1 MSNALKTGLWDGP
14 LHRWE
19 VRYVLGKYR
28 VVFRPW
34 HAALV
39 AVLLLLGAACG
50 GDSDTVATEAAVSST
65 TGANVTTTTGGNV
78 TTTVVDGGGDS
89 PAQPAAGAGDI
100 GLEPLTRRGNLSITV
115 TSPRVSSRIEGAC
128 GASNSRV
135 EFISDDGST
144 RFMVFT
150 GDAVG
155 AAGEVTA
162 EVEGESL
169 TWVAAADSETSTA
182 QTDRTSAYYEGDFI
196 RGGDVAFAVVQ
207 IRCNE

>member
-1 MSNALKTGLWDGP
+1 MRSERAYGTVRVHG
-14 LHRWE
+14 WE
-19 VRYVLGKYR
+19 VRYVLGKFR
-28 VVFRPW
+28 VGFRPS
-34 HAALV
+34 HAAVV

-50 GDSDTVATEAAVSST
+50 GDGDTVATEAAVSST

-78 TTTVVDGGGDS
+78 ATTVVDGGDDS
-89 PAQPAAGAGDI
+89 SPQPAPGAGDI
-100 GLEPLTRRGNLSITV
+100 GLEPLTRSGNLSITV
-115 TSPRVSSRIEGAC
+115 TNPRVSSRLDGAC

-162 EVEGESL
+162 EVEGENL
-169 TWVAAADSETSTA
+169 TWIAAADSETSTA
-182 QTDRTSAYYEGDFI
+182 QTDRASAYYEGDFLQ
-196 RGGDVAFAVVQ
+196 GGDVAFAVVQ
-207 IRCNE
+207 ITCNE